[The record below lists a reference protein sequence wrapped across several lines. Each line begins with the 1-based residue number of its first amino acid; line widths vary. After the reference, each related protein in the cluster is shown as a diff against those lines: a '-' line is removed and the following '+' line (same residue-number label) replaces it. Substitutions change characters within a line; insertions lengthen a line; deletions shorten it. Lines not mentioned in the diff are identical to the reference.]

1 MNQLVDLLMNLTGGK
16 ITVLGVLKLAPVLAP
31 IIADLALDGDPHLSA
46 EHRQVIQ
53 EAIHDLEVSGG
64 LA

>member
-1 MNQLVDLLMNLTGGK
+1 MNQLVDLLTNLTGGK
-16 ITVLGVLKLAPVLAP
+16 ITVTGVLKLAPVLEP
-31 IIADLALDGDPHLSA
+31 IIADLALDGDTHLSA